1 MADSVL
7 CLNSGS
13 SSLKFAV
20 YRVGPA
26 EARVASGAVE
36 SIGRPGGRLWLRA
49 DSDGGIEDSARAIAD
64 HAAAAREVLAALER
78 HGLNAATA
86 VGHRVVHGG
95 PVFST
100 PRRVDREVLDALR
113 GLVPLAPLHLPS
125 EIAIIEA
132 IAREHPDVPQVACF
146 DTAFHR
152 GMPEAAQRLPL
163 PRSLWDD
170 GVRRYG
176 FHGLSYEYVV
186 WKLGSA
192 ARGRLVIAHLGS
204 GASLAAVLDG
214 RCVDT
219 TMGLTPLGGLVMGTR
234 PGDLDPGI
242 LLYMLEARGY
252 EPSRLDRLLNEE
264 SGLRGISATTA
275 DMKTLLERRAEDP
288 RAAQAVAMFCTSVRK
303 HIGAFAAAL
312 GGIDALVFTG
322 AIGERAAA
330 VRREIADGLGHLGIE
345 VDPARNDVHGEV
357 VSRSSAPCTVR
368 IVPTNEE
375 LMIARHTA
383 ATVAL
388 TAGGR

>member
-152 GMPEAAQRLPL
+152 RMPESAQRLPL
-163 PRSLWDD
+163 PRALWDD

-186 WKLGSA
+186 WKLGA
-192 ARGRLVIAHLGS
+192 AVRGRLIIAHLGS

-214 RCVDT
+214 RPVDT

-242 LLYMLEARGY
+242 LLYMLQARGY
-252 EPSRLDRLLNEE
+252 DAARLGTLLNDE
-264 SGLRGISATTA
+264 SGLLGLSASTS
-275 DMKTLLERRAEDP
+275 DMKTLLERRATDA
-288 RAAQAVAMFCTSVRK
+288 RAAEAVEVFCASVQK
-303 HIGAFAAAL
+303 HVGAFAAVL
-312 GGIDALVFTG
+312 DGIDTLVFTG
-322 AIGERAAA
+322 AIGERAAP
-330 VRREIADGLGHLGIE
+330 VRWEIGQRLRHLGVE
-345 VDPARNDVHGEV
+345 LD
-357 VSRSSAPCTVR
+357 RSK
-368 IVPTNEE
+368 N
-375 LMIARHTA
+375 A
-383 ATVAL
+383 AA
-388 TAGGR
+388 

>member
-1 MADSVL
+1 
-7 CLNSGS
+7 
-13 SSLKFAV
+13 
-20 YRVGPA
+20 
-26 EARVASGAVE
+26 
-36 SIGRPGGRLWLRA
+36 
-49 DSDGGIEDSARAIAD
+49 
-64 HAAAAREVLAALER
+64 
-78 HGLNAATA
+78 
-86 VGHRVVHGG
+86 
-95 PVFST
+95 
-100 PRRVDREVLDALR
+100 
-113 GLVPLAPLHLPS
+113 
-125 EIAIIEA
+125 
-132 IAREHPDVPQVACF
+132 
-146 DTAFHR
+146 
-152 GMPEAAQRLPL
+152 
-163 PRSLWDD
+163 
-170 GVRRYG
+170 
-176 FHGLSYEYVV
+176 
-186 WKLGSA
+186 
-192 ARGRLVIAHLGS
+192 
-204 GASLAAVLDG
+204 
-214 RCVDT
+214 
-219 TMGLTPLGGLVMGTR
+219 MGTR

-242 LLYMLEARGY
+242 LLYMLETRGY

-383 ATVAL
+383 GTVAL